1 MKMKKIFFTAAAA
14 LLLIGGC
21 SIYKS
26 FVNLSRLQ
34 FKLNGAQSVS
44 VGGVALD
51 GKKKL
56 SDFSVKEILNF
67 TAAVSKGNLPIAF
80 TLNVAAKNPNDGSGG
95 YAKTNASIESFPY
108 RLLLDGKEVLNG
120 DIAQSVAVP
129 GTGESV
135 IIPLQVSFDLVQ
147 TFKNQGYES
156 LLNLALSIAG
166 FSNQKTEITVYSKP
180 VVKTDLGNLSY
191 PSELKIVDYE
201 FSGK

>member
-1 MKMKKIFFTAAAA
+1 MKKIFLAVIP
-14 LLLIGGC
+14 LILFLSGC
-21 SIYKS
+21 SVYKS
-26 FVNLSRLQ
+26 LVNLSRLQ
-34 FKLNGAQSVS
+34 FKLNGVQSVT
-44 VGGVALD
+44 VGGLSLQ
-51 GKKKL
+51 GKQKI
-56 SDFSVKEILNF
+56 SDFSVKEVLAF
-67 TAAVSKGNLPIAF
+67 TTAVAKGNLPITF

-108 RLLLDGKEVLNG
+108 RLLLDNKEVLSGN
-120 DIAQSVAVP
+120 IAQSVSVP

-166 FSNQKTEITVYSKP
+166 YSNQKTEIVVFSKP

-201 FSGK
+201 FSSK

>member
-1 MKMKKIFFTAAAA
+1 MMKKIFLAVIP
-14 LLLIGGC
+14 LILFLSGC
-21 SIYKS
+21 SVYKS
-26 FVNLSRLQ
+26 LVNLSRLQ
-34 FKLNGAQSVS
+34 FKLNGVQSVA
-44 VGGVALD
+44 VGGLSLQ
-51 GKKKL
+51 GKQKI
-56 SDFSVKEILNF
+56 SDFSVKEVLAF
-67 TAAVSKGNLPIAF
+67 TTAVAKGNLPITF

-108 RLLLDGKEVLNG
+108 RLLLDNKEVLSGN
-120 DIAQSVAVP
+120 IAQSVSVP

-166 FSNQKTEITVYSKP
+166 YSNQKTEIVVFSKP

-201 FSGK
+201 FSSK

>member
-1 MKMKKIFFTAAAA
+1 MKKIFLAVIP
-14 LLLIGGC
+14 LILFLSEC
-21 SIYKS
+21 SVYKS
-26 FVNLSRLQ
+26 LVNLSRLQ
-34 FKLNGAQSVS
+34 FKLNGVQSVA
-44 VGGVALD
+44 VGGLSLQ
-51 GKKKL
+51 GKQKI
-56 SDFSVKEILNF
+56 SDFSVKEVLAF
-67 TAAVSKGNLPIAF
+67 TTAVAKGNLPITF

-108 RLLLDGKEVLNG
+108 RLLLDNKEVLSGN
-120 DIAQSVAVP
+120 IAQSVSVP
-129 GTGESV
+129 GTGESI

-166 FSNQKTEITVYSKP
+166 YSNQKTEIVVFSKP

-201 FSGK
+201 FSSK

>member
-1 MKMKKIFFTAAAA
+1 MKLKRIFLATATL

-34 FKLNGAQSVS
+34 FKLNDVQSVS
-44 VGGVALD
+44 VSGISIE
-51 GKKKL
+51 GKQKI
-56 SDFSVKEILNF
+56 SDFSVKDILNF
-67 TAAVSKGNLPIAF
+67 TTAVAKGNLPITF
-80 TLNVAAKNPNDGSGG
+80 TLNVAAKNPNDGTGG

-120 DIAQSVAVP
+120 NIAQSVAVP

-147 TFKNQGYES
+147 TFKNQGFES

-166 FSNQKTEITVYSKP
+166 YSNQKTEITVYSKP

-191 PSELKIVDYE
+191 PSEIKIVDYE

>member
-1 MKMKKIFFTAAAA
+1 MMKKIFLAFIP
-14 LLLIGGC
+14 LILFLSGC
-21 SIYKS
+21 SVYKS
-26 FVNLSRLQ
+26 LVNLSRLQ
-34 FKLNGAQSVS
+34 FKLNGVQSVA
-44 VGGVALD
+44 VGGVSLQ
-51 GKKKL
+51 GKQKI
-56 SDFSVKEILNF
+56 SDFSVKEVLAF
-67 TAAVSKGNLPIAF
+67 TTAVAKGNLPITF

-108 RLLLDGKEVLNG
+108 RLLLDNKEVLSGNF
-120 DIAQSVAVP
+120 AQSVSVP

-166 FSNQKTEITVYSKP
+166 YSNQKTEIVVFSKP

-201 FSGK
+201 FSSK

>member
-1 MKMKKIFFTAAAA
+1 MKKIFLAVIP
-14 LLLIGGC
+14 LILFLSEC
-21 SIYKS
+21 SVYKS
-26 FVNLSRLQ
+26 LVNLSRLQ
-34 FKLNGAQSVS
+34 FKLNGVQSVT
-44 VGGVALD
+44 VGGLSLQ
-51 GKKKL
+51 GKQKI
-56 SDFSVKEILNF
+56 SDFSVKEVLAF
-67 TAAVSKGNLPIAF
+67 TTAVAKGNLPITF

-108 RLLLDGKEVLNG
+108 RLLLDNKEVLSGN
-120 DIAQSVAVP
+120 IAQSVSVP
-129 GTGESV
+129 GTGESI

-166 FSNQKTEITVYSKP
+166 YSNQKTEIVVFSKP

-201 FSGK
+201 FSSK